1 MHGVLYGFAQSL
13 ALIPGVSRSGATIAM
28 GRFMGYMIVKQFME
42 NNDVS
47 PKELM
52 HIPYNKILQKY
63 QVN

>member
-1 MHGVLYGFAQSL
+1 
-13 ALIPGVSRSGATIAM
+13 
-28 GRFMGYMIVKQFME
+28 ME

-52 HIPYNKILQKY
+52 RIPYNKILQKY